1 MSRDPRETLVVVG
14 GRPVAHVDATDIRTA
29 ALRLAD
35 AADDL
40 RVATAACAAA
50 RTALDRDLWSPAPL
64 GETDPG
70 RPGRVR
76 WARALADDAAVALA
90 ARADTC
96 ASLEHRLLVAAGL
109 YEHAESAAEKLVG
122 AVVAVGSGAVAGVVT
137 GLVTDPLLGL
147 PARWGG
153 RIGIGMAAVLA
164 PDPDGPQ
171 EPAAT
176 VPADVEPSGGG
187 GIGGWILR
195 GAAPYADE
203 AILGGGVG
211 VAAGAPLA
219 ARGDFSVTGGARVLS
234 GAVHSVL
241 PRVDVTVEPLDPAR
255 FTGGPPAWQGSCAGS
270 VAEALARTAD
280 LYSHGSSIPGRPA
293 PGPPPGTVGVER
305 VEHADGTVSWTVLI
319 PGTQEVLST
328 RNPFDGATDLDLM
341 AGETADVMVAVE
353 QALAD
358 AGASRDEPVVLVG
371 HSLGGIAATA
381 LAASPSF
388 RQKHRVGGVVTA
400 GAPTATF
407 RTPPGV
413 PALHVENTEE
423 LVSPLDGRS
432 GAENPATPDRVTVSR
447 DLSASDD
454 PHDRAASGNVGK
466 AHSVPTH
473 LRTLAH
479 AQAVGNV
486 QVAGVVRP
494 IEELLDGDRSET
506 TFYTVRRGQPG
517 Q

>member
-29 ALRLAD
+29 ALRLAN
-35 AADDL
+35 ATEDL

-70 RPGRVR
+70 RPARVR

-96 ASLEHRLLVAAGL
+96 ASLEHRLLLAAGL
-109 YEHAESAAEKLVG
+109 YEHAESAAEKAVG
-122 AVVAVGSGAVAGVVT
+122 AVVAGGSGAAAAVVT
-137 GLVTDPLLGL
+137 GLFTNPLLGPPL
-147 PARWGG
+147 GWSAWLGVG
-153 RIGIGMAAVLA
+153 LGAALA
-164 PDPDGPQ
+164 PDPDVPQ
-171 EPAAT
+171 DAPET
-176 VPADVEPSGGG
+176 VPADAEPSGGAG
-187 GIGGWILR
+187 LGGWAVRELS
-195 GAAPYADE
+195 PYADE

-211 VAAGAPLA
+211 VAAGAPWA
-219 ARGDFSVTGGARVLS
+219 ARGDLSVTGGARVLS
-234 GAVHSVL
+234 TAVRLAL
-241 PRVDVTVEPLDPAR
+241 PRVDVTVAPLDPAR

-280 LYSHGSSIPGRPA
+280 LYPHGSSIPGRPA

-353 QALAD
+353 QALVD
-358 AGASRDEPVVLVG
+358 AGAAPDEPVVLVG
-371 HSLGGIAATA
+371 HSLGGIAATS

-388 RQKHRVGGVVTA
+388 REKHRVGGVVTA

-407 RTPPGV
+407 RTPTGV
-413 PALHVENTEE
+413 PALHLETTEE

-432 GAENPATPDRVTVSR
+432 TAENPATPDRVTVGR
-447 DLSASDD
+447 DLGASDD
-454 PHDRAASGNVGK
+454 PRDRAASGSIVQ
-466 AHSVPTH
+466 AHSMPTH
-473 LRTLAH
+473 LRTLEH

-486 QVAGVVRP
+486 QVAGVVEP
-494 IEELLDGDRSET
+494 IEELLGGERSAT
-506 TFYTVRRGQPG
+506 AFYTVRRATPG
-517 Q
+517 